1 MTALANRT
9 VIYARFS
16 SDKQS
21 ERSIDDQVALCRAY
35 CERNEL
41 SVVGVYDDRAISGA
55 STVNRLGWE
64 KLMRDARG
72 GKFDVVVAE
81 ALDRISRDQE
91 DLAGIY
97 KRLRFMEIE
106 IRTVQ
111 DGKAEEIHVG
121 VKGLV
126 GALYLKDLAQKTKR
140 GQAGVVRD
148 GRHNGGRSY
157 GYRPIAGENGR
168 LEILEDEAAVVRRI
182 FESYITGK
190 SPRDIAACLNKEG
203 IPGPKGGPW
212 NASTIAGSRKRANGI
227 LQNALYVGR
236 IIWNRQSFIK
246 DPETGRRISRP
257 NPKSEWMTSDAP
269 ELRIVADELFDNVE
283 KRRAERAGSAE
294 RHYASRPRRLLS
306 GLLKCGC
313 CGSGY
318 VISGADK
325 RGPYL
330 RCSRMVETGL
340 CGNRCTVGVDLLEK
354 RVLEGLE
361 KQLAS
366 PDLIAEYVREY
377 HRAWTTLRDSA
388 TSRRAQLQKELRDIE
403 SDTKTTI
410 KMLMATKN
418 KALLTHLDDLEK
430 RQEALEAELVDV
442 APPLIE
448 LHPNVG
454 DIYRKKVRDLK
465 AYLAATDDDNRAD
478 AYRAIRELI
487 EKVVIIPKGGAY
499 KGCDIEIY
507 GHLAALLEAS
517 QRGTMREPKSMGAL
531 VAGVGFE
538 PTTFR
543 L

>member
-1 MTALANRT
+1 M
-9 VIYARFS
+9 
-16 SDKQS
+16 
-21 ERSIDDQVALCRAY
+21 
-35 CERNEL
+35 
-41 SVVGVYDDRAISGA
+41 G
-55 STVNRLGWE
+55 
-64 KLMRDARG
+64 
-72 GKFDVVVAE
+72 
-81 ALDRISRDQE
+81 
-91 DLAGIY
+91 
-97 KRLRFMEIE
+97 IE

-140 GQAGVVRD
+140 GQAGVVRE

-157 GYRPIAGENGR
+157 GYRPIAGQNGR

-182 FESYITGK
+182 FDSYTRGM
-190 SPRDIAACLNKEG
+190 SPRDIAASLNKEG

-257 NPKSEWMTSDAP
+257 NPKSEWIAADAP
-269 ELRIVADELFDNVE
+269 ELRIIADELFDNVQ
-283 KRRAERAGSAE
+283 KRRAVRAGSAE

-325 RGPYL
+325 RGAYL

-340 CGNRCTVGVDLLEK
+340 CANRCTVGVDLLEK
-354 RVLEGLE
+354 RVLEGVE

-377 HRAWTTLRDSA
+377 HRAWTMLRDSA
-388 TSRRAQLQKELRDIE
+388 TSRRAQLQKELRDIGT
-403 SDTKTTI
+403 DTETTV
-410 KMLMATKN
+410 KMLMTTKN
-418 KALLTHLDDLEK
+418 KALLTHLDELEK
-430 RQEALEAELVDV
+430 RQEAIEAELADV
-442 APPLIE
+442 VPPLIE

-454 DIYRKKVRDLK
+454 DLYRKKVRDLK
-465 AYLAATDDDNRAD
+465 AYLAATDDENRAD
-478 AYRAIRELI
+478 AYLAIRELI
-487 EKVVIIPKGGAY
+487 QKVVISPKGGAY
-499 KGCDIEIY
+499 QGYDIEIH
-507 GHLAALLEAS
+507 GQLAALLEAS
-517 QRGTMREPKSMGAL
+517 QHGTMREPKSMGAL

>member
-1 MTALANRT
+1 MTILVNRAA
-9 VIYARFS
+9 IYARFS

-35 CERNEL
+35 CERNGL
-41 SVVGVYDDRAISGA
+41 SVVGFYDDRAISGA
-55 STVNRLGWE
+55 STINRLGWH
-64 KLMRDARG
+64 KLMRDARA

-97 KRLRFMEIE
+97 KRLRFMDIE

-157 GYRPIAGENGR
+157 GYGPIAGQNGR
-168 LEILEDEAAVVRRI
+168 LKVIEHEAAIVRRI
-182 FESYITGK
+182 FEAYAGGK
-190 SPRDIAACLNKEG
+190 SPRDVAATLNREG
-203 IPGPKGGPW
+203 IPGPKGGLW

-227 LQNALYVGR
+227 LENSLYVGR
-236 IIWNRQSFIK
+236 IVWNRQSFIK
-246 DPETGRRISRP
+246 DPETGRRVSRP
-257 NPKSEWMTSDAP
+257 NPKSEWMTAEAP
-269 ELRIVADELFDNVE
+269 ELRIIDDDLFDRVQQRKT
-283 KRRAERAGSAE
+283 KRGGPE
-294 RHYASRPRRLLS
+294 RHYTTKPRRLLS
-306 GLLKCGC
+306 GLLKCGF

-318 VISGADK
+318 VVSGADK

-330 RCSRMVETGL
+330 RCSRMVETGQ
-340 CGNRCTVGVDLLEK
+340 CENRVTVGVDLVEG
-354 RVLEGLE
+354 RVLEGIE
-361 KQLAS
+361 KHLAS
-366 PDLIAEYVREY
+366 PDLIAEYIREY
-377 HRAWTTLRDSA
+377 HQAWTTLRDSA
-388 TSRRAQLQKELRDIE
+388 TTRRTQLQKVLRDIE
-403 SDTKTTI
+403 ADTKTTI
-410 KMLMATKN
+410 KMLMSTKN
-418 KALLTHLDDLEK
+418 KALLTHLDDLER
-430 RQEALEAELVDV
+430 RQEATEAELADLL
-442 APPLIE
+442 PPLIE
-448 LHPNVG
+448 LHPNLG
-454 DIYRKKVRDLK
+454 DIYRKKVRDFK
-465 AYLAATDDDNRAD
+465 AYLAAADNDNRAD

-487 EKVVIIPKGGAY
+487 EKVVIVPKGGAY
-499 KGCDIEIY
+499 RGYDIEIH
-507 GHLAALLEAS
+507 GQLGALLEAS
-517 QRGTMREPKSMGAL
+517 QRGTMREPQSMGAL

>member
-1 MTALANRT
+1 MPDLRAA
-9 VIYARFS
+9 IYARFS

-35 CERNEL
+35 CAAQGL
-41 SVVGVYDDRAISGA
+41 TTVQVYEDRAVSGA
-55 STVNRLGWE
+55 STVNRFGWL
-64 KLMRDARG
+64 KLMRDASA
-72 GKFDVVVAE
+72 GKFEVVVAE

-97 KRLRFMEIE
+97 KRLRFKQIE

-121 VKGLV
+121 IKGLV
-126 GALYLKDLAQKTKR
+126 GALYLKDLAQKTR
-140 GQAGVVRD
+140 PGQAGVVRD

-157 GYRPIAGENGR
+157 GYRAVAGQAGR
-168 LEILEDEAAVVRRI
+168 LEVLDHEASVVRRI
-182 FESYITGK
+182 FESYLAGQ
-190 SPRDIAACLNKEG
+190 SPRDIAATLNRDAV
-203 IPGPKGGPW
+203 PGPRNGAW

-236 IIWNRQSFIK
+236 IVWNRQSFIK
-246 DPETGRRISRP
+246 DPETGRRVSRP
-257 NPKSEWMTSDAP
+257 NPKSEWMTADAP
-269 ELRIVADELFDNVE
+269 QLSIIDNVIWE
-283 KRRAERAGSAE
+283 KVQERRAERSGDQ
-294 RHYASRPRRLLS
+294 RHYTMRPRRLLS

-330 RCSRMVETGL
+330 RCSRMIETGP
-340 CGNRCTVGVDLLEK
+340 CDNRTTVAVEWIEST
-354 RVLEGLE
+354 VIEGIE
-361 KQLAS
+361 KQLAA

-377 HRAWTTLRDSA
+377 HRAWT
-388 TSRRAQLQKELRDIE
+388 ELRDTTGRRRAE
-403 SDTKTTI
+403 LTKELAKVKADAKTTI
-410 KMLMATKN
+410 NFLMESRN
-418 KALLTHLDDLEK
+418 KALLANLD
-430 RQEALEAELVDV
+430 ALEARQEEIEAEIAEVP
-442 APPLIE
+442 APPVE
-448 LHPNVG
+448 LHPNLA
-454 DIYRKKVRDLK
+454 DSYRKKVRDLR
-465 AYLAATDDDNRAD
+465 AALAAADDDSRAE

-487 EKVVIIPKGGAY
+487 DKVVINPTGPYKRPDIDIHGKMAILLSASKDGTIP
-499 KGCDIEIY
+499 
-507 GHLAALLEAS
+507 
-517 QRGTMREPKSMGAL
+517 EPKSMGVL

>member
-1 MTALANRT
+1 MTILSDRT
-9 VIYARFS
+9 AIYARFS

-21 ERSIDDQVALCRAY
+21 ERSIDDQVALCRTY

-41 SVVGVYDDRAISGA
+41 TVVGVYDDRAISGA

-64 KLMRDARG
+64 RLMRDARS

-97 KRLRFMEIE
+97 KRLRFIGIE

-140 GQAGVVRD
+140 GQAGVARE

-157 GYRPIAGENGR
+157 GYRPIAGQNGR
-168 LEILEDEAAVVRRI
+168 LEIAEDEANVVQRI
-182 FESYITGK
+182 FEAYISGR
-190 SPRDIAACLNKEG
+190 SPRDIATGLNKKG
-203 IPGPKGGPW
+203 IPGPRGGPW

-236 IIWNRQSFIK
+236 IVWNWQSFIK
-246 DPETGRRISRP
+246 DPETGRRVSRS
-257 NPKSEWMTSDAP
+257 NPKSEWLTADAP
-269 ELRIVADELFDNVE
+269 ELRIIADELFDKVQ
-283 KRRAERAGSAE
+283 KRRAQRAGDRE

-318 VISGADK
+318 VVSGADK
-325 RGPYL
+325 RGPFL

-354 RVLEGLE
+354 RVLEGIE

-366 PDLIAEYVREY
+366 PDLIAEYVREF
-377 HRAWTTLRDSA
+377 HRAWTALRDSA
-388 TSRRAQLQKELRDIE
+388 TSRRAQLQKELRAIQA
-403 SDTKTTI
+403 DTKTTI
-410 KMLMATKN
+410 NMLMTTKN
-418 KALLTHLDDLEK
+418 KALLTHLEDLEK
-430 RQEALEAELVDV
+430 RQEAIDGELADL

-454 DIYRKKVRDLK
+454 DIYQKKVRDLK
-465 AYLAATDDDNRAD
+465 AYLATADDDNRAD

-499 KGCDIEIY
+499 QGYNIEIH
-507 GHLAALLEAS
+507 GQLAALLEAS
-517 QRGTMREPKSMGAL
+517 QCGTMREHNSMGAL

>member
-1 MTALANRT
+1 
-9 VIYARFS
+9 
-16 SDKQS
+16 
-21 ERSIDDQVALCRAY
+21 
-35 CERNEL
+35 
-41 SVVGVYDDRAISGA
+41 
-55 STVNRLGWE
+55 
-64 KLMRDARG
+64 
-72 GKFDVVVAE
+72 
-81 ALDRISRDQE
+81 
-91 DLAGIY
+91 
-97 KRLRFMEIE
+97 
-106 IRTVQ
+106 
-111 DGKAEEIHVG
+111 
-121 VKGLV
+121 
-126 GALYLKDLAQKTKR
+126 
-140 GQAGVVRD
+140 
-148 GRHNGGRSY
+148 
-157 GYRPIAGENGR
+157 
-168 LEILEDEAAVVRRI
+168 
-182 FESYITGK
+182 
-190 SPRDIAACLNKEG
+190 
-203 IPGPKGGPW
+203 
-212 NASTIAGSRKRANGI
+212 
-227 LQNALYVGR
+227 
-236 IIWNRQSFIK
+236 
-246 DPETGRRISRP
+246 
-257 NPKSEWMTSDAP
+257 MTSDAP
-269 ELRIVADELFDNVE
+269 ELRIVADELFDNVQ

-442 APPLIE
+442 APSLIE
-448 LHPNVG
+448 LHPNLG

-465 AYLAATDDDNRAD
+465 AYLAAADDDHRAD

-499 KGCDIEIY
+499 QGYNIEIH
-507 GHLAALLEAS
+507 GQLAALLEVS
-517 QRGTMREPKSMGAL
+517 QCGTMRERKSMGAL

>member
-1 MTALANRT
+1 MTILVNRT
-9 VIYARFS
+9 AIYARFS

-21 ERSIDDQVALCRAY
+21 ERSVDDQVALCRAY
-35 CERNEL
+35 CEHNQL

-55 STVNRLGWE
+55 STVNRLGWQ

-97 KRLRFMEIE
+97 KRLRFAGIE

-111 DGKAEEIHVG
+111 DGRAEEIHVG
-121 VKGLV
+121 VKGLL

-157 GYRPIAGENGR
+157 GYRAIAGQNGR
-168 LEILEDEAAVVRRI
+168 LEILEDESAVVRRI
-182 FESYITGK
+182 FESYIGGK
-190 SPRDIAACLNKEG
+190 SPRDIAAALNKEG
-203 IPGPKGGPW
+203 IPGPKKGPW

-246 DPETGRRISRP
+246 DPETGRRVSRP
-257 NPKSEWMTSDAP
+257 NPKSEWMTADAP
-269 ELRIVADELFDNVE
+269 ELRIVTDELFDNVQ
-283 KRRAERAGSAE
+283 KRRAERAGSVE

-340 CGNRCTVGVDLLEK
+340 CANRCTVGVELLEK
-354 RVLEGLE
+354 RVLEGVE

-377 HRAWTTLRDSA
+377 HRAWIALRDSA
-388 TSRRAQLQKELRDIE
+388 TSRRTQIQKELRDVE
-403 SDTKTTI
+403 ADTKTTI
-410 KMLMATKN
+410 KMLMATKSQ
-418 KALLTHLDDLEK
+418 ALLTHLDSLEK
-430 RQEALEAELVDV
+430 RQEALEAELADV

-454 DIYRKKVRDLK
+454 DVYRKKVRDLK
-465 AYLAATDDDNRAD
+465 AYLAAADDDNRTD
-478 AYRAIRELI
+478 AYQAIRELI
-487 EKVVIIPKGGAY
+487 EKVVIIPKGGVPTRATT
-499 KGCDIEIY
+499 
-507 GHLAALLEAS
+507 S
-517 QRGTMREPKSMGAL
+517 RSMANWPP
-531 VAGVGFE
+531 F
-538 PTTFR
+538 
-543 L
+543 